1 MVLAACGAVTQP
13 SPAPRSFPRAKSKT
27 TTAETTDTDP
37 QRNGAP
43 ISFRPGTLL
52 SGAATTSSFY
62 SLLQLKWHENIN
74 LLVWKWL

>member
-1 MVLAACGAVTQP
+1 MVLAARGAAAQL
-13 SPAPRSFPRAKSKT
+13 SPAPGSSPRAKSKT
-27 TTAETTDTDP
+27 TTAKTTRTDL
-37 QRNGAP
+37 QRNRAP
-43 ISFRPGTLL
+43 TSFCLL